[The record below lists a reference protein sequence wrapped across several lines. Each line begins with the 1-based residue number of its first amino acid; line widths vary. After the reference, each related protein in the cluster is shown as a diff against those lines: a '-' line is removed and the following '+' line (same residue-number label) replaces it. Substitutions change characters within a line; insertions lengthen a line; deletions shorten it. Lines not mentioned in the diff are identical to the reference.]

1 MAKLPTLVSL
11 NCQLVTLLDSY
22 EKIVSM
28 MDFLDQFDVR
38 ESLDYI
44 MIMGRSSLKVEP
56 EFLRVEMVS

>member
-28 MDFLDQFDVR
+28 MDFLYQLHVG

-56 EFLRVEMVS
+56 EFGPLTT

>member
-28 MDFLDQFDVR
+28 MDFLDQLDVG

-44 MIMGRSSLKVEP
+44 MTMGRSSLKVEP
-56 EFLRVEMVS
+56 RFGPLTT